1 MQNLLEELAKYHDE
15 WIKIAYAFFNNKE
28 DAEDLVQDF
37 YIDMYKY
44 NVQLDNVRYG
54 NNDINRY
61 FIYTSLKYLAL
72 DKIKKRKP
80 DIIYVDYIADNEGDA
95 SILDEYEGILL
106 DIDKEMERWT
116 WYDRT
121 LFEMYMYSGLS
132 MRDIAY
138 GTEKDFRWISKDKKI
153 CDHSIING
161 TGISLS
167 SIYNTIKRCKERIK
181 SNVIPNTKKEK

>member
-1 MQNLLEELAKYHDE
+1 MLNRIAQYHDE
-15 WIKIAYAFFNNKE
+15 WLKIAIALLGNKP
-28 DAEDLVQDF
+28 DAEDLVQDM
-37 YIDMYKY
+37 YIVINSSNMRVDPRFECGVNKMYVY
-44 NVQLDNVRYG
+44 MA
-54 NNDINRY
+54 
-61 FIYTSLKYLAL
+61 LKNLAL

-80 DIIYVDYIADNEGDA
+80 DITYIDYIEELDKEAPPADEHIRVLA
-95 SILDEYEGILL
+95 
-106 DIDKEMERWT
+106 DIDKEMDTWT

-138 GTEKDFRWISKDKKI
+138 GTEKDPRWLTNDRKI
-153 CDHSIING
+153 CDHSIIMG

-181 SNVIPNTKKEK
+181 LNVTPNTKKEI

>member
-1 MQNLLEELAKYHDE
+1 MLEKLAQYHDE
-15 WIKIAYAFFNNKE
+15 WIKIAMAFLNNIE
-28 DAEDLVQDF
+28 DAQDIVQD
-37 YIDMYKY
+37 MYLTLHRY
-44 NVQLDNVRYG
+44 NVTLDKIKYG
-54 NNDINRY
+54 DDDINRY
-61 FIYTSLKYLAL
+61 FVYITIKNLAL
-72 DKIKKRKP
+72 QHIMKRDEFLPLIEDKTEP
-80 DIIYVDYIADNEGDA
+80 DIIEDDQYKD
-95 SILDEYEGILL
+95 ILIE
-106 DIDKEMERWT
+106 IDKEMESWN

-138 GTEKDFRWISKDKKI
+138 GTEKDFRYISRDRKI

-181 SNVIPNTKKEK
+181 LKITHNTKK

>member
-1 MQNLLEELAKYHDE
+1 MLDRIAKYHDD
-15 WIKIAYAFFNNKE
+15 WIRIAMSLLGNKE
-28 DAEDLVQDF
+28 DAEDLVQDM
-37 YIDMYKY
+37 YIAISSSNMKVDDRFVCGVNKMY
-44 NVQLDNVRYG
+44 
-54 NNDINRY
+54 
-61 FIYTSLKYLAL
+61 IYMALKNIAL

-80 DIIYVDYIADNEGDA
+80 DITYIDYIESFDKEPQE
-95 SILDEYEGILL
+95 SDEYADIIN
-106 DIDKEMERWT
+106 DIDKEMDSWT

-138 GTEKDFRWISKDKKI
+138 GTDKEPRWLTKDRKI
-153 CDHSIING
+153 CDYSIISG

-181 SNVIPNTKKEK
+181 LNVIPNTKKVK